1 MSTPVW
7 PEAEPIRADGGPVGA
22 LVLHGFTGS
31 PDTLRPQ
38 AEAFAAAGF
47 TVLAP
52 RLPGHGT
59 SVEDMVTTGWSD
71 WTGEVERA
79 YAELSARCE
88 QVVVLGLS
96 MGGTLACWLTA
107 RHPEIAGIV
116 TVNAAVKPFSAE
128 ERDFVQLLLDA
139 GDEIAPGIGADLAAP
154 DARER
159 AYEGTPLRPLLSLWD
174 GIDELQA
181 ALPTIT
187 CPALVMNS
195 AVDHVVM
202 PPNEV
207 AEHLASR
214 LGGPVERLV
223 LERSYHV
230 ATLDHDKDL
239 ISERAIDFARKVTAA
254 ARDQD

>member
-7 PEAEPIRADGGPVGA
+7 PEAEPIRHDGGPMGA

-59 SVEDMVTTGWSD
+59 SIEDMCVTGWAD
-71 WTGEVERA
+71 WSAEVEAA
-79 YAELSARCE
+79 YADLAARCE
-88 QVVVLGLS
+88 RVVVVALS
-96 MGGTLACWLTA
+96 MGGTLALWLAA

-116 TVNAAVKPFSAE
+116 TINAAVKPFTQE
-128 ERDFVQLLLDA
+128 ERDFVALMLEA
-139 GDEIAPGIGADLAAP
+139 GDEIAPSIGADLAAP

-174 GIDELQA
+174 AIDELQA
-181 ALPTIT
+181 QLPTIT

-202 PPNEV
+202 PPDEV

-239 ISERAIDFARKVTAA
+239 ICERAVAFAQKVTAG
-254 ARDQD
+254 